1 MYQVRPRRRMRA
13 GCAIAG
19 GIVAV
24 STMGVPV
31 PSEAADLT
39 ITKTQ
44 SEPVKTSNASGGAGN
59 ITIESNG
66 GVVVDKGTAVIIDS
80 SHKVDNKGRVESK
93 GVDARGIVITGSVTS
108 GVTNTG
114 TITLGADADDKTTD
128 GGNIGILLDTGAS
141 MTGDILNDT
150 TGTITVAGVKSAG
163 IVTRGSL
170 TGSIKNDG
178 KIVATGDGGLGMLLS
193 GNITGIVTNTGSIST
208 GSGSTQTLDK
218 DGKTITNPETAGGDG
233 LAVSGSVGGGVLN
246 AGDKLT
252 DKEEQDL
259 TAGTVE
265 TVRGLKKDAIGNDA
279 TITIIGPENAL
290 HVGPDAGGAVGGNI
304 TIGAVT
310 KEAYGII
317 NRGDM
322 ASSTT
327 KDNGTAETVRIGL
340 GAGSASSG
348 STTVVG
354 GFFNDGGDIT
364 TKATSGKATSVAIG
378 SGAVLPEIKNV
389 GTISATTTTG
399 DAGVLSI
406 EESAQVDKLVNS
418 GLMQAK
424 STSVTGDA
432 FTIVDNSGTLKVI
445 ENTGTI
451 SAIETIGADVKGK
464 AITTTG
470 TAIDLRTSDADVT
483 IVNKGV
489 IEGDVLFG
497 TGTDIYTLDGGTQ
510 TGTIDFGEGENTFT
524 LNKATFSGDLLATK
538 GVVDLDVKASTF
550 AIVSEDGA
558 QVRDATFDKDST
570 LVVPIFGSDAT
581 AGTLTAT
588 GTVSFANG
596 TGVVTDFQTL
606 SAEDIT
612 FTLVDAET
620 LTFETDLKGLEVSD
634 TSAFFNVE
642 LKLDEEDPGKL
653 LVTVERATAADLG
666 LNANQTAI
674 FNVSKQV
681 LESDTELGAAMAN
694 LKTNEEVQDAF
705 NQLMPDNSGATQQG
719 IFQTQAAIFG
729 AINKRMDG
737 IYKLDQRYKE
747 RVERI
752 AGKDPK
758 RAKRM
763 GQRDKPTI
771 WAEQL
776 VLVAKQSPF
785 DDQLGFGGY
794 SYGIALGADY
804 PLFGLDAVGI
814 SLGQTWSE
822 YREKTSFDTPTAVST
837 TQFNVYA
844 GWENKGFFVD
854 VSGGYGFSSYDGERN
869 IVIGSVSRT
878 SLSKWK
884 GHHFGANVRAGYGMA
899 IGRFSLQAAASLSW
913 LKLHE
918 NGYVETGLPD
928 DKGKLR
934 ETSGPGS
941 NLVVGEQD
949 VSFARGNFGL
959 TAGMR
964 FEDGTGIIEPNVRVG
979 ATHEF
984 SYKGPTNTAY
994 FGFLKDGNNLPTRL
1008 SDDFMTVGALAAKTT
1023 FYAGVGVDL
1032 SAHFGTLSFDYDAEF
1047 GGGRLNHIVS
1057 GTVRVSF

>member
-13 GCAIAG
+13 SCAIAG
-19 GIVAV
+19 GLVVA
-24 STMGVPV
+24 STMGVPDL
-31 PSEAADLT
+31 SEAADLT
-39 ITKTQ
+39 ITKTVT
-44 SEPVKTSNASGGAGN
+44 EPVRTSNASGGPGN
-59 ITIESNG
+59 ILIESNG
-66 GVVVDKGTAVIIDS
+66 GVVVDKGTAVFIDS

-93 GVDARGIVITGSVTS
+93 GIDGRGIVITGSVTS
-108 GVTNTG
+108 TVTNKG
-114 TITLGADADDKTTD
+114 TITLGIDSDDKTVD

-150 TGTITVAGVKSAG
+150 SGTISVSGVKSVG

-170 TGSIKNDG
+170 AGNIKNDG
-178 KIVATGDGGLGMLLS
+178 KIAATGDGGLGMLLS
-193 GNITGIVTNTGSIST
+193 GNITGIVTNNGTINTGSA
-208 GSGSTQTLDK
+208 STQSFDK
-218 DGKTITNPETAGGDG
+218 NGKTITNPETAGGDG
-233 LAVSGSVGGGVLN
+233 LAVSGNVGGGILN
-246 AGDKLT
+246 TGDKLT
-252 DKEEQDL
+252 DQEEKDL
-259 TAGTVE
+259 TAGKVE
-265 TVRGLKKDAIGNDA
+265 TVRGLKKDAIGTDA

-290 HVGPDAGGAVGGNI
+290 HVGPGAGGTAGGSI

-310 KEAYGII
+310 KESYGII

-327 KDNGTAETVRIGL
+327 KDLGTAETVRIGL
-340 GAGSASSG
+340 GAGSAASG
-348 STTVVG
+348 TTTVVG
-354 GFFNDGGDIT
+354 GFFNDGGNIT
-364 TKATSGKATSVAIG
+364 TKSTSGKSTSLAIG
-378 SGAVLPEIKNV
+378 SGAVLPEIRNV
-389 GTISATTTTG
+389 GTMTATTTTG
-399 DAGVLSI
+399 DAVVIGI
-406 EESAQVDKLVNS
+406 EDSAQVDKLTNS
-418 GLMQAK
+418 GLLQAE
-424 STSVTGDA
+424 STSVGGDA
-432 FTIVDNSGTLKVI
+432 FTIVDASGTLKVI

-451 SAIETIGADVKGK
+451 SSIETTGVDVKGQR
-464 AITTTG
+464 ITTTG
-470 TAIDLRTSDADVT
+470 TAIDLSTSDADVT
-483 IVNKGV
+483 VVNKGV

-497 TGTDIYTLDGGTQ
+497 TGDDIYTLNGGTQ
-510 TGTIDFGEGENTFT
+510 TGTIDFGEGENTFS
-524 LNKATFSGDLLATK
+524 LNKAIFAGDLAATK
-538 GVVDLDVKASTF
+538 GVVDLVVKASTF

-570 LVVPIFGSDAT
+570 LIVPIFGSDAI

-588 GTVSFANG
+588 GTVSLANG
-596 TGVVTDFQTL
+596 TGLVTDFKTL
-606 SAEDIT
+606 ASEDIT
-612 FTLVDAET
+612 FTLVQAQT
-620 LTFETDLKGLEVSD
+620 LSLEAGIEGLDVSD
-634 TSAFFNVE
+634 TSAFFNID
-642 LKLDEEDPGKL
+642 LALDKEDPNKL
-653 LVTVERATAADLG
+653 VVTVHRATADELG
-666 LNANQTAI
+666 LNNNQTAV
-674 FNVSKQV
+674 FNVTKTV
-681 LESDTELGAAMAN
+681 LEQDTELGAAMAN

-719 IFQTQAAIFG
+719 IFKTQAAIFG

-758 RAKRM
+758 RAKKM

-776 VLVAKQSPF
+776 VLVANQKPF

-794 SYGIALGADY
+794 SYGVALGADY
-804 PLFGLDAVGI
+804 PLLGLDAVGI
-814 SLGQTWSE
+814 SLSQVWSE

-844 GWENKGFFVD
+844 GWESKGFFID

-869 IVIGSVSRT
+869 IVIGSVNRT
-878 SLSKWK
+878 SLSEWK
-884 GHHFGANVRAGYGMA
+884 GHHFGANVRGGYGVNV
-899 IGRFSLQAAASLSW
+899 GRFSLMAAASFSW

-918 NGYVETGLPD
+918 NGYVEKGLC
-928 DKGKLR
+928 K
-934 ETSGPGS
+934 ECVTSGAAS

-949 VSFARGNFGL
+949 VSFARGNIGL
-959 TAGMR
+959 TAGMK

-979 ATHEF
+979 AVHEF

-994 FGFLKDGNNLPTRL
+994 FGHLPKNANLPIRL
-1008 SDDFMTVGALAAKTT
+1008 SDDFMTVGALASKTT

-1047 GGGRLNHIVS
+1047 GGGALNHIVS

>member
-13 GCAIAG
+13 SCAIAG
-19 GIVAV
+19 GLVVA
-24 STMGVPV
+24 STMGAPDL
-31 PSEAADLT
+31 SEAADLT
-39 ITKTQ
+39 ITKTVT
-44 SEPVKTSNASGGAGN
+44 EPVKTSNASGGAGN
-59 ITIESNG
+59 ILIESNG
-66 GVVVDKGTAVIIDS
+66 GVVVDKGTAVTIDS
-80 SHKVDNKGRVESK
+80 SNKVDNKGRIESK
-93 GVDARGIVITGSVTS
+93 GVDGRGIVITGSVTS
-108 GVTNTG
+108 TVTNTG
-114 TITLGADADDKTTD
+114 TISLSADSDDKTVD
-128 GGNIGILLDTGAS
+128 GGNIGILLDTGAA
-141 MTGDILNDT
+141 MTGDIINDT
-150 TGTITVAGVKSAG
+150 AGTITVAGVKSAG

-170 TGSIKNDG
+170 TGNIKNDG
-178 KIVATGDGGLGMLLS
+178 KIVASGEGGLGMLLS
-193 GNITGIVTNTGSIST
+193 GNITGIVTNNGTINTGSA
-208 GSGSTQTLDK
+208 STQTFDK
-218 DGKTITNPETAGGDG
+218 NGKTITNPETEGGDG
-233 LAVSGSVGGGVLN
+233 LAVGGNVGGGVLN
-246 AGDKLT
+246 TGDKLT
-252 DKEEQDL
+252 DQEEKDL

-265 TVRGLKKDAIGNDA
+265 TVRGLKKDAIGTDA
-279 TITIIGPENAL
+279 TITIIGPQNAL
-290 HVGPDAGGAVGGNI
+290 HVGPDAGGAAGGNI

-310 KEAYGII
+310 KESYGII

-327 KDNGTAETVRIGL
+327 KDLGTAETVRIGL
-340 GAGSASSG
+340 ATGSASSG

-354 GFFNDGGDIT
+354 GFLNDGGDIT
-364 TKATSGKATSVAIG
+364 TKSTSGRSTTVAIG
-378 SGAVLPEIKNV
+378 SGAILPELKNV
-389 GTISATTTTG
+389 GTMTATTTTG
-399 DAGVLSI
+399 DAVVLGL
-406 EESAQVDKLVNS
+406 EVGAKLDKLVNS

-424 STSVTGDA
+424 STSVGGDA
-432 FTIVDNSGTLKVI
+432 FTIVDGSGTLKVI

-451 SAIETIGADVKGK
+451 SAIETLSIDVKGK
-464 AITTTG
+464 AVTTTG
-470 TAIDLRTSDADVT
+470 TAIDLSTSKADVA
-483 IVNKGV
+483 VLNKGT
-489 IEGDVLFG
+489 IAGDVLFG
-497 TGTDIYTLDGGTQ
+497 SGADKYTLDGGTQ

-524 LNKATFSGDLLATK
+524 LNKATFAGDLAATK
-538 GVVDLDVKASTF
+538 GVVDLVVKASTF

-570 LVVPIFGSDAT
+570 LIVPIFGSDAI

-588 GTVSFANG
+588 GTVALATG
-596 TGVVTDFQTL
+596 TAVVTDFKTL
-606 SAEDIT
+606 ASEDIT
-612 FTLVDAET
+612 FTLVQAQT
-620 LTFETDLKGLEVSD
+620 LNLEGGIGGLEVSD
-634 TSAFFNVE
+634 TSAFFNVD
-642 LKLDEEDPGKL
+642 LALGKEDPNKL
-653 LVTVERATAADLG
+653 VVTVHRATAEELG
-666 LNANQTAI
+666 LNNNQTAV
-674 FNVSKQV
+674 FNVTKTL
-681 LESDTELGAAMAN
+681 LEQDTELGAAMAN

-758 RAKRM
+758 RAKKM

-776 VLVAKQSPF
+776 VLVANQSPF

-794 SYGIALGADY
+794 SYGVALGADY

-814 SLGQTWSE
+814 SLSQVWSE
-822 YREKTSFDTPTAVST
+822 YKEKTSFDTPTAVST

-844 GWENKGFFVD
+844 GWESHGFFVD

-869 IVIGSVSRT
+869 VVIGSVSRT
-878 SLSKWK
+878 AISEWS
-884 GHHFGANVRAGYGMA
+884 GHHMGANLRAGYGVAM
-899 IGRFSLQAAASLSW
+899 GRFSLTAAASFSW

-918 NGYVETGLPD
+918 NGYVEDGLG
-928 DKGKLR
+928 DKSDSAGAA
-934 ETSGPGS
+934 T

-949 VSFARGNFGL
+949 VSFARGNVGL
-959 TAGMR
+959 SAGMR

-984 SYKGPTNTAY
+984 SYKGPTNLAY

-1008 SDDFMTVGALAAKTT
+1008 SDDFMTVGALASKTT